1 MIDFNID
8 IAQKSPH
15 LDLLESLKQQS
26 HALNTIHNPKT
37 WCLSALTYAL
47 HLNDCLV
54 LFEDLKNRWQQE
66 LPFAEAWDVDFRLW
80 KTEIWSAA
88 NNIQSKASAE
98 WKSLCDSDFAKFI
111 ELSNKVAEGEI
122 TIAPL
127 MEFVEGKET
136 SIGNII
142 VDAGRQLSS
151 LFSDIEKS
159 INYSCSELY
168 QTFYDSC
175 IESYRERNKE
185 TLYNI
190 YTKTETQTYEAWV
203 ASKSPKKL
211 RAAIEKLKENIVKE
225 MREYKTLSELWNEN
239 YDEESKEIDTEGIA
253 RYIFINRT
261 SLISSKQPTY
271 QQSFDK
277 LFYTVFMLEFLDER
291 LEELGSSDEKPLTPD
306 EIEANLRKSNDIF
319 KPQIEGHD
327 VCFTKLRKFLIDYA
341 VSGIS
346 YKNEWYGIYLFAFTN
361 NLLQESSLKNFEEQM
376 NKPEWFGYLADRKKC
391 SADSMGDYH
400 FMIGLNENKWYENNI
415 IPNASKAT
423 GTGLNRV
430 LKKYGILKVEYKKEI
445 VLL

>member
-1 MIDFNID
+1 MIDFDID
-8 IAQKSPH
+8 IEQKSPH

-80 KTEIWSAA
+80 KSEIWSAA
-88 NNIQSKASAE
+88 NNIQSKTSPD
-98 WKSLCDSDFAKFI
+98 WKSLCDADFAKFI
-111 ELSNKVAEGEI
+111 ELSNKVADGEI

-159 INYSCSELY
+159 INDSCSELY

-185 TLYNI
+185 TLFTI
-190 YTKTETQTYEAWV
+190 YTKTNNQTYETWV
-203 ASKSPKKL
+203 ASKTPKKL
-211 RAAIEKLKENIVKE
+211 PAAIEKLKESIVKE
-225 MREYKTLSELWNEN
+225 MKDYKTLADLWNEN
-239 YDEESKEIDTEGIA
+239 YDEENKELDTEGIA
-253 RYIFINRT
+253 RYLFVNRQ

-277 LFYTVFMLEFLDER
+277 LFYAVFMLEFLDER
-291 LEELGSSDEKPLTPD
+291 LKELGNVEDRPLTPD
-306 EIEANLRKSNDIF
+306 EIEANLRKSNIIF
-319 KPQIEGHD
+319 KPKIDGKD
-327 VCFTKLRKFLIDYA
+327 VNLTKLKNFLDEFA

-346 YKNEWYGIYLFAFTN
+346 YKNEWYGIYLFVFN
-361 NLLQESSLKNFEEQM
+361 SYLLQESSLIQFEEQM
-376 NKPEWFGYLADRKKC
+376 NKPEWFGYIADRKKC
-391 SADSMGDYH
+391 SADSMGDYN
-400 FMIGLNENKWYENNI
+400 FLIGMSESQWYENVVF
-415 IPNASKAT
+415 PKNAKAT
-423 GTGLNRV
+423 NKGINRI
-430 LKKYGILKVEYKKEI
+430 LKKYDTLKLEYKKEN